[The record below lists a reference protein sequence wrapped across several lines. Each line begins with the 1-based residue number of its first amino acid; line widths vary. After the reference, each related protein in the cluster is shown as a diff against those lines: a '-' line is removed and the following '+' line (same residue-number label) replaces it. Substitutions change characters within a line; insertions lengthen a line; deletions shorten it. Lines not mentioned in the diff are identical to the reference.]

1 MCREVKDIVS
11 MSSGFW
17 FFFAVSVISIC
28 LTLWSQKKIISSVDE
43 YEKQM
48 DKLYTTLIQDSV
60 CSPVINVDS
69 ICAILNAP
77 GKFKTKDR
85 DVLRYCLT
93 GIDKYVQSE
102 VSKSN
107 TACTMY
113 AAEIKKLLDNQYYRV
128 RQEYEALQ
136 TWCAIL
142 TIVFLV
148 FSFYSLY
155 KADDMVNQGRKG
167 LNEIETIRRDGQT
180 NIYQIQKDAEKSVSE
195 MKHTIENQV
204 QGMNTRMNEV
214 EHKISEDSGKI
225 DTELKRLKKEVDDKV
240 SDAEKA
246 YTKSLEKKAS
256 DLEKQIS
263 SARTMIDEA
272 MKSIQGYVELKNF
285 VDQQTVHN
293 GDLVK

>member
-1 MCREVKDIVS
+1 MCKKVKDIVS
-11 MSSGFW
+11 TSSGFW

-28 LTLWSQKKIISSVDE
+28 LTLWSQKKIITSVDE

-48 DKLYTTLIQDSV
+48 DKLYATLIKDSV
-60 CSPVINVDS
+60 NSPVVNVDS
-69 ICAILNAP
+69 VCAILNTP
-77 GKFKTKDR
+77 GKSKTKDR
-85 DVLRYCLT
+85 EVLRNYL
-93 GIDKYVQSE
+93 IEMDKYVQSE

-155 KADDMVNQGRKG
+155 KADDMVKQGRKG

-204 QGMNTRMNEV
+204 QGMNMRMSEV
-214 EHKISEDSGKI
+214 VQKISEESGRI
-225 DTELKRLKKEVDDKV
+225 DTELERLKKEVDDKV
-240 SDAEKA
+240 SDVEKA
-246 YTKSLEKKAS
+246 YTQSLEKQAS

-272 MKSIQGYVELKNF
+272 MKSMQGFLELKNL
-285 VDQQTVHN
+285 VDKQIITKD
-293 GDLVK
+293 GIEK